1 MEQLVHAMKVHMQ
14 TPAWHALLFASIMT
28 YLAETHCCDS
38 PQEPSQDRLTSIA
51 VLTALAHKMKA
62 ELAESSEGVTSG
74 EGDVL
79 YLTLLAVSF

>member
-1 MEQLVHAMKVHMQ
+1 
-14 TPAWHALLFASIMT
+14 
-28 YLAETHCCDS
+28 
-38 PQEPSQDRLTSIA
+38 
-51 VLTALAHKMKA
+51 MKA

>member
-1 MEQLVHAMKVHMQ
+1 
-14 TPAWHALLFASIMT
+14 MT
-28 YLAETHCCDS
+28 YLAETHYCDS